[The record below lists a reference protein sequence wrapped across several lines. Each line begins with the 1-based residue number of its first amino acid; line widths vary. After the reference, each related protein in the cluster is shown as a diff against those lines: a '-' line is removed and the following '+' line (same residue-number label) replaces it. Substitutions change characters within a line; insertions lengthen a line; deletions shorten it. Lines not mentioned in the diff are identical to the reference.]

1 MKFASALAALLVG
14 ASIVAT
20 PAQAQIPEDKWTF
33 QAIVYG
39 YFPDLGGTTNFP
51 DRTGSSSINVG
62 IDQILSNLN
71 FTFMGTLEARKGR
84 LGLFTDLIY
93 LDVSGDKSNTRNFT
107 IGGRDIPSSL
117 NANLDLGIK
126 GTLWTLA
133 GEYLAI
139 NDSSTVVYVLGGARL
154 LDLKQTLSYNL
165 SVDVGPFTGP
175 ARNGNSEVKVSY
187 WDAVVGVK
195 GRFAFGDRKEWFVPY
210 YADIGTGQSDLTYQ
224 LFGGLGYTFSWGS
237 VLGGWRYIDYDFKS
251 SSKVES
257 INFNGPM
264 LGVAFN
270 W

>member
-1 MKFASALAALLVG
+1 MKVGSLLGALLAGVILT
-14 ASIVAT
+14 AA

-51 DRTGSSSINVG
+51 DRTGAGSINVG

-71 FTFMGTLEARKGR
+71 FTIMGTLEARKGR
-84 LGLFTDLIY
+84 WGLYTDLIY

-107 IGGRDIPSSL
+107 VGGRDIPSSL
-117 NANLDLGIK
+117 SANLDLGIK

-133 GEYLAI
+133 GEYAVI
-139 NDSSTVVYVLGGARL
+139 SDASTLMYVLGGARL
-154 LDLKQTLSYNL
+154 LDLKETLSYNL
-165 SVDVGPFTGP
+165 SADIGPFTGP
-175 ARNGNSEVKVSY
+175 GRSGSSEVNLSY

-195 GRFAFGDRKEWFVPY
+195 GRYAFGDRKEWFVPY

-237 VLGGWRYIDYDFKS
+237 VLGGWRYLDYNFKS

-257 INFNGPM
+257 LNFNGPM
-264 LGVAFN
+264 LGVAFS